1 MAAVDLIRTF
11 IAHVD
16 AGEIDDAVALL
27 ADDVTLQSVFK
38 AEPLHGRE
46 ALRALLEADKAGWP
60 EQRNEERSTIAQGDA
75 VATEHRLTAT
85 TAAGRTASLDV
96 LRIWDVAGGRIAAI
110 RTYADTA
117 PLLEALAG

>member
-1 MAAVDLIRTF
+1 MAVDLIRTF

-16 AGEIDDAVALL
+16 AGEIDAAVALL
-27 ADDVTLQSVFK
+27 ADDVTLRSVFK

-46 ALRALLEADKAGWP
+46 ALRALLETDKAGWP
-60 EQRNEERSTIAQGDA
+60 EQRNEERSAIVQGDA

-96 LRIWDVAGGRIAAI
+96 LRIWDVADGRITAI